1 MLDIRSSSL
10 PTASRPGRKLT
21 QLRRVFRMRSN
32 IARSTMPRNT
42 FLVGKSRI
50 RRNRKRG
57 HRMRSV
63 NVVRTA
69 IREIASNPDLNT
81 ITTFRRSSRRRRRL
95 LSRRITRRL
104 HQTKTR
110 QKRRYSTT
118 NSPSSI
124 TSSAIST
131 SGSFTSSLTS
141 VAN

>member
-10 PTASRPGRKLT
+10 PTARRPGRKLT
-21 QLRRVFRMRSN
+21 QLRRVFRMRGDV
-32 IARSTMPRNT
+32 ARSTMPRNT
-42 FLVGKSRI
+42 LLVGKSRI

-57 HRMRSV
+57 HRIRGMDIIRS
-63 NVVRTA
+63 T